1 MQTIKDD
8 IDAAFQLCMAANAES
23 LQKQLQCVLFGDD
36 EDEEFIKHGGEFRE
50 LKKDGTHHSLR
61 YYATAI
67 SIERANASDYTDNAA
82 EVAEQAQQA
91 IDNDDNDLIAMRRA
105 IHQCVQLID
114 LANIDIRNVHI
125 CADWI
130 QKIRSDPQYKELFR
144 LYAHHANNILSNTR
158 FSDILATTVQIQ
170 SEVTSIH
177 MSMHSV
183 RAAFA
188 AKAVKEANA
197 CRLQA
202 KDLFA
207 DADVAFHTFSAACD
221 DVEKHCDIEKETS
234 DATQAQALTQ
244 EAEASCIAAKQKY
257 AELDRLVQPLHDVY
271 VALCRDVSEPFALFM
286 DGKHGCCDEDELVIM
301 KEARATV
308 EGVQKAVEDLV
319 NKVTEYRDCVNVR
332 LAIAINLFTETRIRA
347 DIKAQEAEQSQ
358 ALMEAEAKQS
368 QALMEAEAEP
378 EAEADQSQALM
389 EAEAGAEAE
398 PEADQSQALMEAE
411 AEAEQPQPPAQAS
424 ASKKRKSETQA
435 PTRSS
440 TRLRKPTP

>member
-8 IDAAFQLCMAANAES
+8 INAAFQLCMAANAES
-23 LQKQLQCVLFGDD
+23 RYKQLQRVLFGDD
-36 EDEEFIKHGGEFRE
+36 EDEEFIKRGGEFQE

-61 YYATAI
+61 YLATAI
-67 SIERANASDYTDNAA
+67 SIQRANASDYKKNAA
-82 EVAEQAQQA
+82 EVEKQAQQA
-91 IDNDDNDLIAMRRA
+91 LDNDDNDLIAMRRA
-105 IHQCVQLID
+105 IHQCAQLID
-114 LANIDIRNVHI
+114 LANVNIRNVHI

-144 LYAHHANNILSNTR
+144 LYAHHANNILPNTR

-177 MSMHSV
+177 MSMYSV

-207 DADVAFHTFSAACD
+207 DADVAFHAFSEACD
-221 DVEKHCDIEKETS
+221 DVEKHCAIEKETS
-234 DATQAQALTQ
+234 DAIQAQALTQ

-332 LAIAINLFTETRIRA
+332 LAIAINLFEETRIRA

-368 QALMEAEAEP
+368 QALMEAEAK
-378 EAEADQSQALM
+378 
-389 EAEAGAEAE
+389 
-398 PEADQSQALMEAE
+398 QSQALMEAE
-411 AEAEQPQPPAQAS
+411 AEPEAEPEPEAESEQPQPQPPAQAS
-424 ASKKRKSETQA
+424 ASKKRKSATHQA

-440 TRLRKPTP
+440 TRLRNTTP